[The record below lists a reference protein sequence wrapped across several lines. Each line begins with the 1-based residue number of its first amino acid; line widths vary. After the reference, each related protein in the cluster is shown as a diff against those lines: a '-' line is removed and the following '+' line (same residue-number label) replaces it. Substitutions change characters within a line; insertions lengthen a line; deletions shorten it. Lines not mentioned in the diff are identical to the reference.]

1 MAKTLRIFSL
11 DNFIQVK
18 LKVPRFLV
26 GSSNFLTLG
35 QYRLLNLF
43 SFKLLWFILVIFQN
57 RAAIPALI
65 ILIILNVCHPE
76 KRLAWKTFF
85 LISVV
90 GVCTD
95 SLLSISGVFIF
106 DQSLPF
112 LPIPLWLLLLWFAF
126 AMTLP
131 YGFAFVSKSSPLIQ
145 ALIGAAAS
153 FSYLIGMNLG
163 AVTYGYPLL
172 ITQCILIGIWSLLIP
187 LYFNLI
193 HQERYSVIL
202 K

>member
-1 MAKTLRIFSL
+1 MC
-11 DNFIQVK
+11 
-18 LKVPRFLV
+18 
-26 GSSNFLTLG
+26 
-35 QYRLLNLF
+35 
-43 SFKLLWFILVIFQN
+43 VI
-57 RAAIPALI
+57 PKKDW
-65 ILIILNVCHPE
+65 PG
-76 KRLAWKTFF
+76 KPFF